1 MVAVFA
7 SMVGGVA
14 GYGTGALMPLV
25 LVPVLGPEPVVPII
39 AISALFNNTWRA
51 LAFKNLIDWR
61 RAMLVAAFATPTC
74 ILSAYGYT
82 LLTGK
87 GAAIVIGVMLMLT
100 VPLRYLFKRYVMA
113 LDSKGLAVGAVIYG
127 GAVGGTVGAGV
138 ILLSLLMAAGLQGA
152 AVVATDAVISMV
164 VTAVRMAVFGF
175 SGVIDARVMA
185 VALLIGIVALPAAFM
200 AKALVARMSLT
211 VHTAILDVVVLIGG
225 AVMIGGAL
233 RYAIDRS
240 RSSGDAQVRLFSR
253 AQRFAIVDLVGVG
266 QPVGEAAALH
276 DAAVLGHLH
285 GHAAVEA
292 ADREFRGQRPDR
304 DVASHRRRTCS
315 PPRSGACAGPRG
327 TARGRS

>member
-1 MVAVFA
+1 MLESLIASLAAISAAELLLIAAVAVFA
-7 SMVGGVA
+7 SMVGGIA

-25 LVPVLGPEPVVPII
+25 LVPILGPEPVVPII

-51 LAFKNLIDWR
+51 LAFRHLIDWR
-61 RAMLVAAFATPTC
+61 RGMLVAAFATPTC
-74 ILSAYGYT
+74 IVSAYGYT
-82 LLTGK
+82 LLTGR
-87 GAAIVIGVMLMLT
+87 GAAIVIGAMLMLT

-138 ILLSLLMAAGLQGA
+138 ILLSILMAAGLQGA

-185 VALLIGIVALPAAFM
+185 FALLIGAVALPGAFL

-225 AVMIGGAL
+225 AAMIYGAL
-233 RYAIDRS
+233 MR
-240 RSSGDAQVRLFSR
+240 
-253 AQRFAIVDLVGVG
+253 
-266 QPVGEAAALH
+266 
-276 DAAVLGHLH
+276 
-285 GHAAVEA
+285 
-292 ADREFRGQRPDR
+292 
-304 DVASHRRRTCS
+304 
-315 PPRSGACAGPRG
+315 
-327 TARGRS
+327 

>member
-1 MVAVFA
+1 MVESLLASLAAITPAELALIAAVALFA
-7 SMVGGVA
+7 SMVGGVT

-51 LAFKNLIDWR
+51 LAFKQLIDWR
-61 RAMLVAAFATPTC
+61 RAMLVAVLATPTC
-74 ILSAYGYT
+74 IISAYGYT

-87 GAAIVIGVMLMLT
+87 GAAIVIGSMLVLT

-138 ILLSLLMAAGLQGA
+138 ILLSILMAAGLQGA

-164 VTAVRMAVFGF
+164 VTAVRMTVFGL
-175 SGVIDARVMA
+175 SGVIDTRVMA
-185 VALLIGIVALPAAFM
+185 FALMIGAIALPGAFL

-225 AVMIGGAL
+225 AMMIYGAL
-233 RYAIDRS
+233 
-240 RSSGDAQVRLFSR
+240 
-253 AQRFAIVDLVGVG
+253 
-266 QPVGEAAALH
+266 
-276 DAAVLGHLH
+276 
-285 GHAAVEA
+285 
-292 ADREFRGQRPDR
+292 
-304 DVASHRRRTCS
+304 
-315 PPRSGACAGPRG
+315 
-327 TARGRS
+327 AR